1 MQGLQQW
8 EQTLDRNITQSQPA
22 CHSVALVSGTVC
34 LGCVLLHMFSCTT
47 SPSHFH
53 FPTFLKTRS
62 QISGSQKYL
71 LLLTSIL
78 GAICPTILGCHLA
91 RDYGENCCLPL
102 APGGLV
108 ALRTHMRL
116 SYNIEG
122 TICNDVLMMLFC
134 GPCEICRMARELRNH
149 NG

>member
-1 MQGLQQW
+1 MSTTG
-8 EQTLDRNITQSQPA
+8 TITQQPRTER
-22 CHSVALVSGTVC
+22 HPL
-34 LGCVLLHMFSCTT
+34 LG
-47 SPSHFH
+47 
-53 FPTFLKTRS
+53 
-62 QISGSQKYL
+62 SGSWSTGL
-71 LLLTSIL
+71 CSLTDNIPICIL